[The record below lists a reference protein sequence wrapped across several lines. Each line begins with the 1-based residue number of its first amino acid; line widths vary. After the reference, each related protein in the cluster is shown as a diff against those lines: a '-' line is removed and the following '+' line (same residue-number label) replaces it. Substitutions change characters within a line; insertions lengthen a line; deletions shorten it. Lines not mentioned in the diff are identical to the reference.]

1 MLPFPDFKFASDL
14 IKCEWKKS
22 RGEEMKI
29 SKGVKGRTTT
39 QCKEAGE
46 EDCTPRLGMAKIT
59 MEEYGLEV

>member
-1 MLPFPDFKFASDL
+1 
-14 IKCEWKKS
+14 
-22 RGEEMKI
+22 MKI

>member
-1 MLPFPDFKFASDL
+1 
-14 IKCEWKKS
+14 
-22 RGEEMKI
+22 MKI

-59 MEEYGLEV
+59 MEEYGLEVYIDKYLGYHEIRN